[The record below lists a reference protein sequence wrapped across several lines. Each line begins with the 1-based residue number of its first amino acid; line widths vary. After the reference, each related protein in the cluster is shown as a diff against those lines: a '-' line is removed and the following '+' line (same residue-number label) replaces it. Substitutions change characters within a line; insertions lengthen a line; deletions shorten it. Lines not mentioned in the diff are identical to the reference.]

1 MFGSTFVGWDQRA
14 MRAQA
19 HRVRTFAMVG
29 LRGLSAA
36 GPTLRFRSA
45 LVLMLLV
52 LATQNVRAQRSYP
65 MLMNLSPTA
74 AQVGQSSEHT
84 LESRYSMFGAN
95 QVLVSG
101 EGVTGEVI
109 TPMEFGKDGKEPAL
123 TQIKLKF
130 TVTPDAMTGVRDFRI
145 IGPTGPST
153 IGQLVITRDT
163 VIVEDPKNDTQET
176 AQPVTIPSTVCGCVE
191 KAEDV
196 DFYRFRIDQPTPLT
210 FHCLAMRLEDR
221 IHDLQTHVDP
231 IISIRSAKTGS
242 TLAMAD
248 NDFAAD
254 PFLSHV
260 FEPGEYLLEVRD
272 VRYQGNKY
280 WNYAI
285 EISNRP
291 YVSQVYPAIVSVGQT
306 TQLQLV
312 GQYLADA
319 AAAEYPAPA
328 VLPNP
333 DGGDSC
339 TIDVSLTSAD
349 NTLNPVPVVI
359 TTLPVTV
366 ESDGDNNTSAT
377 ATSIAVPAAVSGR
390 IEADS
395 DIDCFSF
402 DAKKDELISVEV
414 LARRNG
420 SGLDSI
426 IRLLNAEGKPLTEN
440 DDMRLWGRRTLQD
453 SMIENWK
460 APADGRYT
468 IEIRDVHLRGGADFV
483 YGLEVTHATP
493 QFDLLM
499 DTDKTWLTPG
509 SCAAIFVRANRRNG
523 FDGEIQLQI
532 EGLPEDVTATCGKI
546 MAGKSVD
553 GCIVLEAA
561 ADAKQIASNIRV
573 SGSATIAKESA
584 EPITLTS
591 VAHPMQEIYMPGGGR
606 SHYPVSMHTVA
617 IGAPSDIRDV
627 KLSTYDVTLKP
638 GESLKIDIELI
649 RGESFDKNVT
659 LDVLYQHLASVFAN
673 TLPAG
678 VTIDAKSSQTLLTGS
693 NSKGSITLTAAKDAK
708 PADHQQCC
716 IMANVS
722 INFVMKAT
730 YSSRPIV
737 ITVAP

>member
-1 MFGSTFVGWDQRA
+1 MLNAPLVEWNQRA
-14 MRAQA
+14 TGAQA
-19 HRVRTFAMVG
+19 HHARTIAMVG
-29 LRGLSAA
+29 RRGLAAA

-45 LVLMLLV
+45 LVMLL
-52 LATQNVRAQRSYP
+52 LLFTSQIASAQRSYP

-74 AQVGQSSEHT
+74 VQVGQSSEHT
-84 LESRYSMFGAN
+84 VESRYSMFGAN
-95 QVLVSG
+95 QVLISG
-101 EGVTGEVI
+101 EGVTGEVV
-109 TPMEFGKDGKEPAL
+109 TPMALGKDGKEPAL
-123 TQIKLKF
+123 TQIRLKF
-130 TVTPDAMTGVRDFRI
+130 TVTPEAMTGVRDFRI
-145 IGPTGPST
+145 LGPTGPST

-196 DFYRFRIDQPTPLT
+196 DFYRFSIDQPTSLT

-260 FEPGEYLLEVRD
+260 FEAGEYLLEVRD

-291 YVSQVYPAIVSVGQT
+291 YLSQVYPAIVSVGQT

-312 GQYLADA
+312 GEYLADA

-328 VLPNP
+328 ALPNP
-333 DGGDSC
+333 DDRESC

-349 NTLNPVPVVI
+349 NTLNPVPLVI

-377 ATSIAVPAAVSGR
+377 ATSITVPAAVSGR

-402 DAKKDELISVEV
+402 DAKRDELISVEV

-426 IRLLNAEGKPLTEN
+426 IRLINAEGKPLTEN
-440 DDMRLWGRRTLQD
+440 DDMRLWGRRTVQD

-460 APADGRYT
+460 VPADGRYT

-483 YGLEVTHATP
+483 YGIEVTHATP
-493 QFDLLM
+493 QFDLIM

-523 FDGEIQLQI
+523 FAGEIQLQI
-532 EGLPEDVTATCGKI
+532 EGLPEGVTATCGKV
-546 MAGKSVD
+546 MAGAAVD

-573 SGSATIAKESA
+573 SGSATIAKE
-584 EPITLTS
+584 
-591 VAHPMQEIYMPGGGR
+591 
-606 SHYPVSMHTVA
+606 
-617 IGAPSDIRDV
+617 
-627 KLSTYDVTLKP
+627 
-638 GESLKIDIELI
+638 GE
-649 RGESFDKNVT
+649 
-659 LDVLYQHLASVFAN
+659 
-673 TLPAG
+673 
-678 VTIDAKSSQTLLTGS
+678 
-693 NSKGSITLTAAKDAK
+693 
-708 PADHQQCC
+708 
-716 IMANVS
+716 
-722 INFVMKAT
+722 
-730 YSSRPIV
+730 
-737 ITVAP
+737 